1 METSVYLFIKYVKK
15 SALNLRI
22 ATNYKRIHTDA
33 SSCDYN
39 FTNPYIFMD
48 NVLNRKH
55 VYRANKVLESTPES
69 IVALHG
75 IIQAGVVQHIPYTF
89 SVIT

>member
-1 METSVYLFIKYVKK
+1 MSYSEASVYLFIKYVKK
-15 SALNLRI
+15 SVLNIRI

-33 SSCDYN
+33 SSYDYN
-39 FTNPYIFMD
+39 FTNPNIFMN

-55 VYRANKVLESTPES
+55 VYRANNVLESTPES

-75 IIQAGVVQHIPYTF
+75 IIQAGVVQHRRYTF
-89 SVIT
+89 